1 MDILKH
7 YVDLFNKEDE
17 ELYINDIDN
26 SHAYE
31 WLKSEI
37 PLFECSDKDIE
48 RKQGNKSICKRKSFI
63 QLVQQALL

>member
-1 MDILKH
+1 MQIHWEKVSNGEPAIGHSCILWWDEKTER
-7 YVDLFNKEDE
+7 DLFNKEDE

-26 SHAYE
+26 SHVYE

-48 RKQGNKSICKRKSFI
+48 RT
-63 QLVQQALL
+63 